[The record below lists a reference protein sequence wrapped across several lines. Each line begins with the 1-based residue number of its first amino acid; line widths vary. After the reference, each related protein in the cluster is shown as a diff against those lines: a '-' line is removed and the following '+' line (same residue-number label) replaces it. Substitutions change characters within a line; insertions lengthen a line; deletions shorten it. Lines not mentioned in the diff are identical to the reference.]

1 MLYIQVSTLP
11 LFYQEVLG
19 YTALTAGIMVAP
31 RGIGSMPG
39 LLIFTAGK
47 PLTLGT
53 LNRLVQQ
60 QALLWAFIDIFR
72 WAALFA
78 LLAGALAWLFRKVPL
93 PGRL

>member
-1 MLYIQVSTLP
+1 
-11 LFYQEVLG
+11 
-19 YTALTAGIMVAP
+19 
-31 RGIGSMPG
+31 
-39 LLIFTAGK
+39 
-47 PLTLGT
+47 
-53 LNRLVQQ
+53 LVQQ